1 MTDLPSTMRQIRSFV
16 TADGRLGLSIA
27 STEMPVPA
35 AHEVLVRVDAAPIN
49 PSDLGLL
56 LAMADISQATST
68 GSGGQ
73 TVVSAPISPNVMKA
87 LTARVGES
95 MPVGNEGA
103 GLVVA
108 AGESAE
114 AQALLGKMVGFVG
127 GATYGEYRAAAAFM
141 CMQLPEGATA
151 AQGASCF
158 VNPLTA
164 LSMVENMRMDG
175 HTALVHTA
183 AASNLGQMLNRICL
197 DEGVQLVN
205 IVRRPE
211 QSDILRGQGAV
222 HIVDSSAPT
231 FLDDL
236 TAALVSTGATIAFD
250 AIGGGALAGQILGC
264 MEAAANAK
272 GGEYSRY
279 GSDVFKQVFIYGGLD
294 RGPTELTRN
303 FGMSW
308 GLNGWLLTP
317 FLGKLGL
324 EGMLRL
330 RQRVADELT
339 TTFASHYTD
348 EVSLAG
354 VLDLAAI
361 QTYAKQATGQKYLIR
376 PQA

>member
-1 MTDLPSTMRQIRSFV
+1 MTDLPSTMRQIRSLV
-16 TADGRLGLSIA
+16 TSDGRLELSIA
-27 STEMPVPA
+27 TIEMPVPA

-56 LAMADISQATST
+56 LAMADVSKATSS
-68 GSGGQ
+68 GSGDH
-73 TVVSAPISPNVMKA
+73 TVVTAPISPNVMKA
-87 LTARVGES
+87 LTARIGES

-141 CMQLPEGATA
+141 CMELAEGATA

-183 AASNLGQMLNRICL
+183 AASNLGQMLNRICI
-197 DEGVQLVN
+197 DEGVELVN

-211 QSDILRGQGAV
+211 QADILRELGAA
-222 HIVDSSAPT
+222 HIVDSSAEN

-236 TAALVSTGATIAFD
+236 TAALVATGATIAFD
-250 AIGGGALAGQILGC
+250 AIGGGPLAGQILGC
-264 MEAAANAK
+264 MEAAANSK
-272 GGEYSRY
+272 GGTHSIY
-279 GSDVFKQVFIYGGLD
+279 GSDVYKQVFIYGGLD

-317 FLGKLGL
+317 FLGKLGM

-354 VLDLAAI
+354 VLDLTAI